1 MFYSFI
7 ILVQKDVEQFFKNS
21 QNFFF
26 ILLFYF
32 LGSLSQK
39 DDRIELNGEVK
50 SQLIDAS
57 LDGIFIQTDTSFNAK
72 GDLTYETADGQEN
85 LSLTGNYKLNN
96 VGDMKNHTFSVQLEV
111 YYHTY
116 LCIMIFLRKKSK
128 QYTIFSFQS
137 TDYPNVNSAVSGV
150 IITSPNYVETKI
162 KPLKIGQ
169 TTIVFEQLF
178 SSQARSDYQELMF
191 KLGFGLPAKNLEYLI
206 DFEHRYGTNDIGM

>member
-1 MFYSFI
+1 MGEGGRELGTLI
-7 ILVQKDVEQFFKNS
+7 FFGEFLWIYTKKHLRI
-21 QNFFF
+21 F
-26 ILLFYF
+26 LLFYF

-128 QYTIFSFQS
+128 
-137 TDYPNVNSAVSGV
+137 
-150 IITSPNYVETKI
+150 
-162 KPLKIGQ
+162 
-169 TTIVFEQLF
+169 
-178 SSQARSDYQELMF
+178 
-191 KLGFGLPAKNLEYLI
+191 
-206 DFEHRYGTNDIGM
+206 

>member
-1 MFYSFI
+1 MFYSSI

-111 YYHTY
+111 HT
-116 LCIMIFLRKKSK
+116 
-128 QYTIFSFQS
+128 
-137 TDYPNVNSAVSGV
+137 
-150 IITSPNYVETKI
+150 
-162 KPLKIGQ
+162 
-169 TTIVFEQLF
+169 
-178 SSQARSDYQELMF
+178 
-191 KLGFGLPAKNLEYLI
+191 
-206 DFEHRYGTNDIGM
+206 